1 MARSAEQ
8 LAQRRQ
14 VLVLRSAMLRDAL
27 NADLRGIEPAFTVVD
42 RAQDAWIWLRAKP
55 LAALL
60 PLVAIGVVWAVRKP
74 SRLVT
79 LPLRAWSLWRLWRRV
94 APQLR

>member
-1 MARSAEQ
+1 MTRSAEQ
-8 LAQRRQ
+8 LALRRQ
-14 VLVLRSAMLRDAL
+14 ALVLRSVALRGAL
-27 NADLRGIEPAFTVVD
+27 NANLRGIAPAFAVAD

-60 PLVAIGVVWAVRKP
+60 PLAAICVVWAVRKP

>member
-8 LAQRRQ
+8 LASRRQ
-14 VLVLRSAMLRDAL
+14 ALVLRSAVMRQAL
-27 NADLRGIEPAFTVVD
+27 VADLSGLKPVFTGAD
-42 RAQDAWIWLRAKP
+42 RVQDAWIWLRAKP

-60 PLVAIGVVWAVRKP
+60 PLVTVGVVWAVRKP

-79 LPLRAWSLWRLWRRV
+79 LPLRAWSIWRLWRRV